1 MYMNSYWVHATFWYI
16 WMLAKFGRLR
26 ERKSSEE
33 SKESMAQVLSSIFFQ
48 RFEQNTVQGPL

>member
-1 MYMNSYWVHATFWYI
+1 MYMNSYWVHATFRYI

-33 SKESMAQVLSSIFFQ
+33 SKESMAQVLSSIFCQ

>member
-1 MYMNSYWVHATFWYI
+1 MNSYWVHATFRYI

-33 SKESMAQVLSSIFFQ
+33 SKESMAQVLSSIFCQ